1 MDRYRAHILK
11 SFKISPM
18 SPGMN
23 NWKLECRGSSGHD
36 DMMHLD
42 SDSGYSPVHINGQ
55 GKGLQEYTKHA
66 EVECPVINVGE
77 TEEISTSN
85 RVKALN
91 TFKAILVEYLKTLIN
106 PYLKEK
112 KIDRDL
118 YKVIVRKS
126 ADKIIKSFG
135 NKNFPT
141 ERKIN
146 LYIKCSRSKLV
157 KLIEEYVRKYSKN

>member
-1 MDRYRAHILK
+1 MDRYGAHNLK
-11 SFKISPM
+11 SIEISPM

-23 NWKLECRGSSGHD
+23 NWKLKCCGSSGHG
-36 DMMHLD
+36 DMIHLD

-55 GKGLQEYTKHA
+55 GKGHEEGTKQT
-66 EVECPVINVGE
+66 EVECPLINVGE
-77 TEEISTSN
+77 TDEISTSN
-85 RVKALN
+85 RIKALN
-91 TFKAILVEYLKTLIN
+91 AFKAILVDYLKTLIT

-118 YKVIVRKS
+118 YKIIAKKS
-126 ADKIIKSFG
+126 ADKVIKSFE

-146 LYIKCSRSKLV
+146 LYIKSSRSKLT